1 MLHSMNETEN
11 SMENTQTRAARSRP
25 ERKSLAIGFA
35 RSQSE
40 ILDAQRLRHRIF
52 AGEMGA
58 NLLSRTPGVDHD
70 IYDPYCEHLV
80 VRDTDSGEVVGTYRI
95 LSPENAR
102 QIGYYSENEFD
113 LTRLQHLRSRT
124 VEIGRSCVHPDY
136 RTGATITMLWAGLAQ
151 YMVERGHDY
160 LIGCASI
167 SMADGGHAAASLYN
181 RLAADYLGP
190 QEYRVFPR
198 CPLPLAAL
206 QQDRPAEVPPLIKGY
221 LRAGAWICG
230 EPAWDPDFNTADLPI
245 LMPMVKL
252 SSRYAKHYLG

>member
-1 MLHSMNETEN
+1 
-11 SMENTQTRAARSRP
+11 MEHVHIQGGRARP
-25 ERKSLAIGFA
+25 EKKNLSVKLASNSG
-35 RSQSE
+35 E
-40 ILDAQRLRHRIF
+40 VLEAQRLRHRIF

-58 NLLSRTPGVDHD
+58 KLPSRTPGVDHD
-70 IYDPYCEHLV
+70 IYDPYCEHLI
-80 VRDTDSGEVVGTYRI
+80 VRDRQSDEVVGTYRI
-95 LSPENAR
+95 LGPDNAR
-102 QIGYYSENEFD
+102 LVGYYSENEFD
-113 LTRLQHLRSRT
+113 LTRLQHLRSRM

-136 RTGATITMLWAGLAQ
+136 RTGGTITLLWSGLAQ
-151 YMVERGHDY
+151 YMLERGHDY

-181 RLAADYLGP
+181 RLAAEHLGP

-230 EPAWDPDFNTADLPI
+230 QPAWDPDFNTADLPI
-245 LMPMVKL
+245 LLPMAKVA
-252 SSRYAKHYLG
+252 SRYAKHYLE